1 MINVDA
7 DEIAKFEALAHRWWD
22 TDGDFKP
29 LHDING
35 PRLEYI
41 KRRSGIAID
50 EARVLDV
57 GCGGGLVTEERHPH
71 SSERQR

>member
-7 DEIAKFEALAHRWWD
+7 EEVAKFEGLAHRWWD

-35 PRLEYI
+35 PRLDYI
-41 KRRSGIAID
+41 KRRTDVVIGES
-50 EARVLDV
+50 RVLDV
-57 GCGGGLVTEERHPH
+57 GCGGGQIGRASCRERV
-71 SSERQR
+71 